1 VTRLLV
7 PTLFAVL
14 MQTAG
19 FAAAADC
26 ERSFRDIYIT
36 ASPAVVTVT
45 TRTVNPYRVSK
56 RVQRGV
62 GSGFIVAPN
71 GLIVTNSHVVYG
83 AQALAVTLDNGTVRP
98 ARVVGQDPIFD
109 IAVIQIPTESNERL
123 PLVEFG
129 DSDAAQVGD
138 EVVTIGN
145 PLGLEQTL
153 TRGVISALNRLLP
166 EKPLSLSRTMIQTDA
181 PINPGNSGGPL
192 LDRCG
197 KVIGMTTEII
207 AEAQGLGFA
216 VPANLIRAV
225 FPLLVEHGRVAR
237 PWLGFHGQLVDKRIN
252 RILNVSVVTGLLV
265 EVIEPQSPAEKAGL
279 RGGEH
284 EIAVDGSELL
294 WGGDIVTRINGA
306 PIDTPERLGEAMNA
320 LRIGQ
325 HVVLEIFRSG
335 RTERIEYDL
344 PERPVLPGDLQEGAL
359 QLPARPAS
367 GAWLG
372 ARQRH

>member
-1 VTRLLV
+1 
-7 PTLFAVL
+7 
-14 MQTAG
+14 
-19 FAAAADC
+19 
-26 ERSFRDIYIT
+26 
-36 ASPAVVTVT
+36 
-45 TRTVNPYRVSK
+45 
-56 RVQRGV
+56 
-62 GSGFIVAPN
+62 
-71 GLIVTNSHVVYG
+71 
-83 AQALAVTLDNGTVRP
+83 
-98 ARVVGQDPIFD
+98 
-109 IAVIQIPTESNERL
+109 
-123 PLVEFG
+123 
-129 DSDAAQVGD
+129 
-138 EVVTIGN
+138 
-145 PLGLEQTL
+145 
-153 TRGVISALNRLLP
+153 
-166 EKPLSLSRTMIQTDA
+166 MIQTDA

-197 KVIGMTTEII
+197 KVIGMTTELI

-225 FPLLVEHGRVAR
+225 LPLLVEHGRIAR

-252 RILNVSVVTGLLV
+252 RILNVPVVTGLLV

-294 WGGDIVTRINGA
+294 WGGDIVTRINGVR
-306 PIDTPERLGEAMNA
+306 IDTPERLGEAMNA

-335 RTERIEYDL
+335 RTDRIEYDL

-359 QLPARPAS
+359 QLLARPAS
-367 GAWLG
+367 GARLG

>member
-83 AQALAVTLDNGTVRP
+83 AQALAVTLDNGTVRS

-306 PIDTPERLGEAMNA
+306 PIDTPEGLGKAMNA

-367 GAWLG
+367 RAWLG